1 MRERLLCS
9 RKGKRM
15 SRYVKDMPLN
25 KDPKFVSF
33 MMNDYL
39 AKNRFTPFDYKGE
52 QVYRAGDA
60 MLEGF
65 KYLKWS
71 FEDGNFHIE
80 AWMKSMGK
88 EMGLDGFVGCL
99 QKKPYKESLE
109 QLYTLLEQDVEI
121 PEGAEG
127 ADGSVTVAVNT
138 VDNAGAGKIAL
149 VFGILSIVTALLIPL
164 AGILFGCLG
173 MNRARLG
180 SGSSMAKQANI
191 GKVLSIIGVVIAL
204 INWLLAIL
212 L

>member
-1 MRERLLCS
+1 
-9 RKGKRM
+9 
-15 SRYVKDMPLN
+15 
-25 KDPKFVSF
+25 

-39 AKNRFTPFDYKGE
+39 AKNQFTPFDYKGE

-109 QLYTLLEQDVEI
+109 QLYTCLLYTSRCV
-121 PEGAEG
+121 
-127 ADGSVTVAVNT
+127 
-138 VDNAGAGKIAL
+138 
-149 VFGILSIVTALLIPL
+149 
-164 AGILFGCLG
+164 
-173 MNRARLG
+173 
-180 SGSSMAKQANI
+180 
-191 GKVLSIIGVVIAL
+191 
-204 INWLLAIL
+204 
-212 L
+212 

>member
-1 MRERLLCS
+1 
-9 RKGKRM
+9 M

-25 KDPKFVSF
+25 KDAKFVTF

-39 AKNRFTPFDYKGE
+39 AKNQFTPFDYKGE

-65 KYLKWS
+65 KYIKWS

-121 PEGAEG
+121 PEGAEN
-127 ADGSVTVAVNT
+127 ADGSVTVAVST
-138 VDNAGAGKIAL
+138 VDNAKAASLAL
-149 VFGILSIVTALLIPL
+149 TFGILSIVTALLVPL
-164 AGILFGCLG
+164 AGVIFGCLG
-173 MNRARLG
+173 INRARLG
-180 SGSSMAKQANI
+180 SGSSKANLAKI
-191 GKVLSIIGVVIAL
+191 GKVLSIIGVIVAFA
-204 INWLLAIL
+204 NWMLAIIL
-212 L
+212 